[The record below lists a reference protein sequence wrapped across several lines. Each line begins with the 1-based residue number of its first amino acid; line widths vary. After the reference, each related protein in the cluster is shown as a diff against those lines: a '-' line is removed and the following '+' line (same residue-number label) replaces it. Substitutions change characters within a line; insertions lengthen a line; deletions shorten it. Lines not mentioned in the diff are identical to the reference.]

1 MIIPVLDLKNGEAVS
16 GKSGE
21 RESYTPLKTIFY
33 NSSSPTKIANALS
46 QKGASRLYIADLDA
60 IEGYGSNFEI
70 VKEINKH
77 ILPTMLDCGVNNI
90 NDMEN
95 ALEVSDKVIIAT
107 ETLKNIE
114 DLTEIFKIV
123 PRDRIVISIDIKNG
137 KLYSKHLK
145 MSLEEFINRIKGL
158 NPKEV
163 ILLDISRVGTES
175 GIDIDLINKIKGTG
189 DSIIIGGGITEK
201 TLIELEKK
209 GLNKFLVGSALHNG
223 NLKVK
228 F

>member
-21 RESYTPLKTIFY
+21 RESYTPLKTIFHD
-33 NSSSPTKIANALS
+33 SSSPIKIATALS
-46 QKGASRLYIADLDA
+46 QKGASMIYIADLDA
-60 IEGYGSNFEI
+60 IEGNGSNFEI
-70 VKEINKH
+70 VKKINGYVH
-77 ILPTMLDCGVNNI
+77 VILDCGAKNT
-90 NDMEN
+90 NDVQN
-95 ALEVSDKVIIAT
+95 ALEVSHKVIVAT
-107 ETLKNIE
+107 ETLRNIE
-114 DLTEIFKIV
+114 DMFQIFNMF
-123 PRDRIVISIDIKNG
+123 PRDKIIISIDIKNG
-137 KLYSKHLK
+137 KLYSKELK
-145 MSLEEFINRIKGL
+145 MNLEELIKELREL

-175 GIDIDLINKIKGTG
+175 GINMDLINKVRETG
-189 DSIIIGGGITEK
+189 ESIIIGGGITEK